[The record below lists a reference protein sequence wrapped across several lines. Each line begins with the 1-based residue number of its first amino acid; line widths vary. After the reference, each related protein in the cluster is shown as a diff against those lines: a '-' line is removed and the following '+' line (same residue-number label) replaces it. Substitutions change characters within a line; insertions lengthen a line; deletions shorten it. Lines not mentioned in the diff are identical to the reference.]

1 MKVLSLCMNPS
12 IDRTMDC
19 PAFDVRS
26 ANRVRFVRDDIGG
39 KGINTAVLASRLGA
53 ESFLS
58 LFMPEDD
65 RERIAS
71 FLRREGIAFSA
82 VPVPGRLRVNL
93 KIRSGGD
100 TVEINEEGNKVTAA
114 AAEACAA
121 KLEADAAPGV
131 FCLLTG
137 SLPPGVP
144 EDFYARLI
152 PRLRRKG
159 CLAAVDA
166 DGGVLKAALLEKPDL
181 IKPNRQE
188 FARLTGLQPR
198 GIAECCRASRS
209 LIARTGVGA
218 VCLSLGGDGAVYV
231 TEREALFA
239 PALSVPVRSLH
250 GAGDSL
256 LSALCFSLSSGED
269 ASSALALG
277 CAAAAA
283 AVSLPGTEMPSPE
296 DVRTLLARVRI
307 ENIAV

>member
-1 MKVLSLCMNPS
+1 MNLLSLCMNPS
-12 IDRTMDC
+12 VDRTMDC

-53 ESFLS
+53 ESILS
-58 LFMPEDD
+58 LLAPEDD
-65 RERIAS
+65 RERISS
-71 FLRREGIAFSA
+71 FLRRENIAFSA

-93 KIRSGGD
+93 KIRTGGD
-100 TVEINEEGNKVTAA
+100 MVEINEEGAA
-114 AAEACAA
+114 VPPQAAEACSSALENAA
-121 KLEADAAPGV
+121 VPGA

-144 EDFYARLI
+144 EDHYARLI

-159 CLAAVDA
+159 CLTAVDA
-166 DGGVLKAALLEKPDL
+166 DGGVLKAALGEKPDL

-188 FARLTGLQPR
+188 FTRLTGLRPQ
-198 GIAECCRASRS
+198 GIRECCLSSRL
-209 LIARTGVGA
+209 LIARTGIGA

-231 TEREALFA
+231 TKNEALYA
-239 PALSVPVRSLH
+239 PALKVPVRSLH

-256 LSALCFSLSSGED
+256 LSALCLSLSRGD
-269 ASSALALG
+269 DTRTALALG

-283 AVSLPGTEMPSPE
+283 AVSLPGTEMPLPE
-296 DVRTLLARVRI
+296 DVKTLFSRVRI
-307 ENIAV
+307 ENVDI